1 MRLRFVLRGFV
12 LAVVFGA
19 VLLPGCASLPQRSK
33 QRETVSPSS
42 MTSPPPVTS
51 TAIPSP
57 TATRPAAEATA
68 TVTQEIE
75 AWKPNEI
82 PSDEDLRSFVNQMP
96 LADKIGQMMMVG
108 FPGQSLSESPELS
121 ALISTYYVGGLV
133 FLESNAHD
141 PQQVALLVAEAQDLS
156 AQTGSHI
163 PLFVAINHEGG
174 NVVRITEGVTGFPG
188 NMAIAATGRPDYAYT
203 AAAMA
208 AEELRAM
215 GINMNLAPVLDV
227 NDNPLNP
234 IIGAGSGSRSHP
246 VWHDIIL

>member
-1 MRLRFVLRGFV
+1 MQEHRNKCVPSDENQGISDMRLRLVLRGFV

-121 ALISTYYVGGLV
+121 ALISCSWPSITKGGTW
-133 FLESNAHD
+133 
-141 PQQVALLVAEAQDLS
+141 S
-156 AQTGSHI
+156 AS
-163 PLFVAINHEGG
+163 PRV
-174 NVVRITEGVTGFPG
+174 
-188 NMAIAATGRPDYAYT
+188 
-203 AAAMA
+203 
-208 AEELRAM
+208 
-215 GINMNLAPVLDV
+215 
-227 NDNPLNP
+227 
-234 IIGAGSGSRSHP
+234 
-246 VWHDIIL
+246 